1 MRLFVAIDLDDDAR
15 AAIAQ
20 TQHRLAEMLDTDR
33 SLKWVN
39 PAHMH
44 LTLAFLGEI
53 AESAVPAIVQSLSVN
68 IDGHPFTAVF
78 QDFGVFPPR
87 GAPRVLWLGVGDGAA
102 DVIGTQRAVA
112 DRVADAGVPL
122 DRRPFH
128 PHLTL
133 ARWRNSRP
141 NDRRRALAAGPQTPI
156 TSVGVDHVTLYQSRL
171 TPAGPV
177 YTSLAR
183 ATLT

>member
-1 MRLFVAIDLDDDAR
+1 MRLFVAIDLDDVAR

-20 TQHRLAEMLDTDR
+20 TQRRLAEILDTDR
-33 SLKWVN
+33 SLKWVS

-53 AESAVPAIVQSLSVN
+53 AEPVVPAIVENLSLN
-68 IDGHPFTAVF
+68 IDARPFTAVF
-78 QDFGVFPPR
+78 RNLGVFPPR
-87 GAPRVLWLGVGDGAA
+87 GAPRVLWLGVGDGAS
-102 DVIGTQRAVA
+102 DVVGAQRVVA
-112 DRVADAGVPL
+112 DRVADAGVAL

-133 ARWRNSRP
+133 ARWRSSRP
-141 NDRRRALAAGPQTPI
+141 KDARRALAVGPETP
-156 TSVGVDHVTLYQSRL
+156 TARVDVDHVTLYQSRL
-171 TPAGPV
+171 TSAGPV